1 MVTYKKAQANF
12 DMNTWYAFSGSDFLY
27 NFKFLNKLKQ
37 IILGA
42 DYMKKCYLGNQAG
55 LLTKTKSQPGI
66 IWNSYI

>member
-12 DMNTWYAFSGSDFLY
+12 DMNTWYAFSGSD
-27 NFKFLNKLKQ
+27 LKQ

-42 DYMKKCYLGNQAG
+42 NYMKKCYLGNQAG